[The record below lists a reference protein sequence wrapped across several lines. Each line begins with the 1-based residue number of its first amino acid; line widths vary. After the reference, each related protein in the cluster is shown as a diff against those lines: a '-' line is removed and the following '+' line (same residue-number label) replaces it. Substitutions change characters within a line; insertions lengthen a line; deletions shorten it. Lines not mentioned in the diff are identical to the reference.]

1 MCCSLFWSSSL
12 TRKRRTRGT
21 GYIPGNVCTHTA
33 LCLRLCCACMEE
45 LVYCVSLM
53 TISLLADSA
62 GSSVR
67 KRHAFVNLPD
77 AIHFCSRW
85 CLCAI
90 SMIVTA
96 GLQQGLVEP
105 SGYGSIKLEH
115 FPLLCRTK
123 EQHRSM
129 LLYLLMTA
137 LIAEDYNLG
146 KRQFESLRATLKLTP
161 QDLVTSYR

>member
-1 MCCSLFWSSSL
+1 
-12 TRKRRTRGT
+12 
-21 GYIPGNVCTHTA
+21 
-33 LCLRLCCACMEE
+33 
-45 LVYCVSLM
+45 
-53 TISLLADSA
+53 
-62 GSSVR
+62 
-67 KRHAFVNLPD
+67 
-77 AIHFCSRW
+77 
-85 CLCAI
+85 
-90 SMIVTA
+90 MIVTA

-146 KRQFESLRATLKLTP
+146 GRQFESLRATLKLTP
-161 QDLVTSYR
+161 QDLVTSYRWALLFLGMLANCPELAWACDWLLTTRAYLSFCLDLPVVVNCIVAELAYISHKLRKPWIWQNVCTHLHPQQACNAKERV